1 MNCLVAAR
9 PGTRL
14 DGSSQDGFPLELVRE
29 LAAEGRRL

>member
-14 DGSSQDGFPLELVRE
+14 DGSEQDAFPLGLVRE
-29 LAAEGRRL
+29 LAAQGRSL